1 MDSREAIRQNIAFYL
16 SQSGASQIELARAVG
31 TSKSSVS
38 AWIAGETVPRMDK
51 IEKMAAFFGV
61 APSDLM
67 KDRGAKL
74 RIPVLGRVQAGLP
87 TTANQ
92 EVLDYVDISEA
103 MAAQGDLFAL
113 YVHGESMLPDFREG
127 DIAIVRRQPSLDDGQ
142 IGVFSIGGDEA
153 TIKEYMAGKN
163 HIFLKPH
170 NDAFPVLMYSFQ
182 EVDLLP
188 VLVLGKVIELRRSY
202 V

>member
-1 MDSREAIRQNIAFYL
+1 MDSREIIRQNIAFYL

-38 AWIAGETVPRMDK
+38 AWLNGETIPRMDK

-61 APSDLM
+61 APVDLM
-67 KDRGAKL
+67 KDRSSKL

-87 TTANQ
+87 TTAVQ
-92 EVLDYVDISEA
+92 EVLDYVDVSEA
-103 MAAQGDLFAL
+103 MASQGDLFGL
-113 YVHGESMLPDFREG
+113 YIRGDSMLPDFREG
-127 DIAIVRRQPSLDDGQ
+127 DIAIVRRQPSLDPGD

-153 TIKEYMAGKN
+153 TVKEYDVGKG

-170 NDAFPVLMYSFQ
+170 NDAYPVLMYSFQ

-188 VLVLGKVIELRRSY
+188 VLVLGRVIELRRSY